1 MSEDVVLRASFEAF
15 DFEYRGILRVP
26 WNPRKTKL
34 DGKLELRDNPGLNR
48 SKVNNFKIAVRFV
61 DQSDTRD
68 FGVIDGKRTVEFVV
82 DCFAELTAL
91 NVFTTEIEVLDR
103 WPSKLGDNYVESG
116 NQYPVDDADPKTR
129 TLRVDPKSRPSVKA
143 SAKSPRKRK

>member
-48 SKVNNFKIAVRFV
+48 NKINNFKIAVRFI
-61 DQSDTRD
+61 DQSYTRD
-68 FGVIDGKRTVEFVV
+68 FGVIDGKRMMEFVV
-82 DCFAELTAL
+82 DCYAELTAL

-103 WPSKLGDNYVESG
+103 WPSKLGDDYMESG
-116 NQYPVDDADPKTR
+116 NQYSTDDADAKAR
-129 TLRVDPKSRPSVKA
+129 EVRVAPKA
-143 SAKSPRKRK
+143 SAKVKSPKRK